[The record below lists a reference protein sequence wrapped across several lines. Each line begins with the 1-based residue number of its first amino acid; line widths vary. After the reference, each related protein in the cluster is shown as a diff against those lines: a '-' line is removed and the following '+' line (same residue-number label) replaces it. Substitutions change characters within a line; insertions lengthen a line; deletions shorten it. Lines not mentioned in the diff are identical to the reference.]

1 MANPLFKNQL
11 MTQFNQFK
19 SNPMSFLLQRN
30 VNIPQQYLNNPEE
43 AVKYLMNN
51 GQMTQDQYNRINQM
65 AQSLGLKQE
74 KITEFLKNS
83 EKFGTY
89 HKCAQWFVQKELLT
103 GVVLDAASL
112 TAKNQRQKGVL
123 YVIYRKWRR

>member
-1 MANPLFKNQL
+1 MANPLFQNQL

-51 GQMTQDQYNRINQM
+51 GQMTQEQYNRLNQM
-65 AQSLGLKQE
+65 AQSLGLK
-74 KITEFLKNS
+74 
-83 EKFGTY
+83 
-89 HKCAQWFVQKELLT
+89 
-103 GVVLDAASL
+103 
-112 TAKNQRQKGVL
+112 
-123 YVIYRKWRR
+123 

>member
-51 GQMTQDQYNRINQM
+51 GQMSQEQYNRINQM
-65 AQSLGLKQE
+65 AQSLGLK
-74 KITEFLKNS
+74 
-83 EKFGTY
+83 
-89 HKCAQWFVQKELLT
+89 
-103 GVVLDAASL
+103 
-112 TAKNQRQKGVL
+112 
-123 YVIYRKWRR
+123 

>member
-65 AQSLGLKQE
+65 AQSLGLK
-74 KITEFLKNS
+74 
-83 EKFGTY
+83 
-89 HKCAQWFVQKELLT
+89 
-103 GVVLDAASL
+103 
-112 TAKNQRQKGVL
+112 
-123 YVIYRKWRR
+123 

>member
-89 HKCAQWFVQKELLT
+89 HKCAQWSTQ
-103 GVVLDAASL
+103 
-112 TAKNQRQKGVL
+112 N
-123 YVIYRKWRR
+123 Y